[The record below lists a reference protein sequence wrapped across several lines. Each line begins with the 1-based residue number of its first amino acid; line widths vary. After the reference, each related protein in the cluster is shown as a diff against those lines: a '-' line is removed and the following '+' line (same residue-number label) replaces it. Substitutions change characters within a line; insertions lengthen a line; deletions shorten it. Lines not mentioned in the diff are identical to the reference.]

1 MKKPAQASS
10 AGFCGL
16 TRQYQAGQS
25 STMRGQRQS
34 GPGGGTI
41 GGPTGMGRGSPFG
54 AGVCRLDGGC
64 GLMMIGGIAGGADG
78 GSLGLLST
86 TARRSRI
93 P

>member
-1 MKKPAQASS
+1 MKKPARAAS
-10 AGFCGL
+10 AGL
-16 TRQYQAGQS
+16 LTVTRQYQAGQS

-54 AGVCRLDGGC
+54 AGVCRLN
-64 GLMMIGGIAGGADG
+64 GLMMIGGIAGGAEG
-78 GSLGLLST
+78 GFLAPSPAW
-86 TARRSRI
+86 ARPPWI